1 MPTNYDPQPA
11 ERIDWTSNT
20 RYVGETVTVT
30 NSAARLASTPTP
42 CNRLFLTNLGS
53 ADIDIGPDANCAY
66 DTILAGTRLEIAL
79 PNGGG
84 ITDLHDW
91 FVLSPSG
98 NQSLLVQYLKL

>member
-11 ERIDWTSNT
+11 DPIDWTSNA

-42 CNRLFLTNLGS
+42 CARLFLTNQGG
-53 ADIDIGPDANCAY
+53 ADIHIGPDASCAY

-79 PNGGG
+79 PLGGG
-84 ITDLHDW
+84 ITDLYGW
-91 FVLSPSG
+91 YAESPSG
-98 NQSLLVQYLKL
+98 NQSLLVQYVKL